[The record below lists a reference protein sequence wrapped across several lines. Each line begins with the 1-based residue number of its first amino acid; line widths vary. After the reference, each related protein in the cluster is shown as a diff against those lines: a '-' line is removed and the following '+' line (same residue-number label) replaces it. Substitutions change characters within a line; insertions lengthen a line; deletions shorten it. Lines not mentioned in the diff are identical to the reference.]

1 MIANLYGKISN
12 EHGELVAEGVCEV
25 DEAKGSVTLRPLIDM
40 PLLLRQQGTLRLTL
54 DDGSELTLSD
64 RVLHFRLNL
73 PGSPPGSIYR
83 LYFAGQ
89 QRLTPWP
96 RLPAEDAG
104 SGNVGAAF
112 RPPGAGGDAGH
123 LENPDRLPPDLHN
136 DPPPPELRR

>member
-1 MIANLYGKISN
+1 MIANLYGKIVN
-12 EHGELVAEGVCEV
+12 EHGELVAEGACEV

-40 PLLLRQQGTLRLTL
+40 PLLDRQQGTLRLTL

-96 RLPAEDAG
+96 HASEQPAT
-104 SGNVGAAF
+104 GNQQ
-112 RPPGAGGDAGH
+112 PGGDAGH